1 MAIPPNEQET
11 VICIGRDDKK
21 ARIYT
26 CDSRWMQKLD
36 KLADSVK
43 VHKNKRATVAKEY
56 ILPEKWVKVTQP
68 RKLNL
73 SDKQKAD
80 MAKRARE
87 ARKKK
92 Q

>member
-1 MAIPPNEQET
+1 MGLSTQEQET

-26 CDSRWMQKLD
+26 SDSRWFSKLD
-36 KLADSVK
+36 KVADRTEVHKQGRAVEYVVPEKYVK
-43 VHKNKRATVAKEY
+43 VSK
-56 ILPEKWVKVTQP
+56 P

-73 SDKQKAD
+73 SEEQKAKL
-80 MAKRARE
+80 AENARK

-92 Q
+92 L